1 MNWVKQLLIL
11 LFISCLFALLN
22 ISAGCYKEYSF
33 EGVPVDTLI
42 DTVVDPVVSNAIVPS
57 CNGCTEEIKDSSWL
71 FSVDGSLLCG
81 VAEKAIIS
89 FERNAFTFY
98 GPSACSI
105 DSGFIISVYL
115 GEELNSDK
123 SNLPATKI
131 DIYYYDN
138 VKPSY
143 ILTSKQNEPFSFII
157 EKYVHATGDATGKF
171 SGTVFSET
179 GARKTIVGGKF
190 KIKFN

>member
-33 EGVPVDTLI
+33 EGVPVDTVTDI
-42 DTVVDPVVSNAIVPS
+42 VVDPVVSNAIVPS
-57 CNGCTEEIKDSSWL
+57 CKGCTEEIKDSSWL

-123 SNLPATKI
+123 TNLPATKI
-131 DIYYYDN
+131 DLYYYDN

-179 GARKTIVGGKF
+179 GTRKTIVGGKF